1 MKIGEKIRKRRKEI
15 KMTQFDLSDGI
26 CTQAMISR
34 IEKKKVRPSRE
45 LMEKLAERLEVSLH
59 YFYGE
64 DSIES
69 RYSKTTQ
76 LTKLIRQHL
85 ERREYDSVS
94 YLIETNEELID
105 QSVGEDQLFFEWVK
119 GLLYDYRDGDNA
131 KALKYLVELEKRTKN
146 GELRIEIIDSIGN
159 QYLRMEEYDKAEQ
172 YYQKGFDIFSEW
184 MNHEKKAKLTLN
196 YSVCLARQEKHSEC
210 LSKVFQ
216 GLNLVVEHN
225 TLFLLGDFLYYKGY
239 CLENL
244 DQKEDALTAYRQAW
258 TIFDIQQN
266 ERYAVLMNVTIDR
279 LEKEIKNKTE
289 SVRK

>member
-1 MKIGEKIRKRRKEI
+1 MKIGEKLKQRRKEI
-15 KMTQFDLSDGI
+15 KMTQADLSEGI

-64 DSIES
+64 DSVES
-69 RYSKTTQ
+69 RYSKTAQ
-76 LTKLIRQHL
+76 LCKLIRQHL

-94 YLIETNEELID
+94 YLISSNEELIA
-105 QSVGEDQLFFEWVK
+105 QAVGEDKTFFEWVN
-119 GLLYDYRDGDNA
+119 GLLYAYRDGDND
-131 KALKYLVELEKRTKN
+131 KALAYLIELEKNTKN

-159 QYLRMEEYDKAEQ
+159 QYLRKEDYDLAEQ
-172 YYQKGFDIFSEW
+172 YYQRGFDMFSEW
-184 MNHEKKAKLTLN
+184 MNHEKKAKLLLN
-196 YSVCLARQEKHSEC
+196 YSVCLAHQKKYSDC

-216 GLNLVVEHN
+216 GLDLVVSEN

-239 CLENL
+239 CLEHL
-244 DQKEDALTAYRQAW
+244 DQKEDALGAYKKAW

-266 ERYAVLMNVTIDR
+266 EKFSVAMQLTIDR
-279 LEKEIKNKTE
+279 LEKELVDVK
-289 SVRK
+289 

>member
-1 MKIGEKIRKRRKEI
+1 MKIGEKIKNRRREL
-15 KMTQFDLSDGI
+15 KMTQSDLSDGI

-69 RYSKTTQ
+69 RYSKTMQ
-76 LTKLIRQHL
+76 LSKLVRQHL

-94 YLIETNEELID
+94 YLIGSNEKLI
-105 QSVGEDQLFFEWVK
+105 QEAIGEDRLFFEWVK
-119 GLLYDYRDGDNA
+119 GLLFDYRDGDND
-131 KALKYLVELEKRTKN
+131 KALNYLIRLEKEMKN
-146 GELRIEIIDSIGN
+146 GELRVEVIDSIGN
-159 QYLRMEEYDKAEQ
+159 QYSKKEEYDRAEE
-172 YYQKGFDIFSEW
+172 YYHKGFDMFSEW
-184 MNHEKKAKLTLN
+184 MNHEKKAKLLLN
-196 YSVCLARQEKHSEC
+196 YSICLARQEKYSEC

-216 GLNLVVEHN
+216 GLDLVVEQK

-239 CLENL
+239 CLEKL
-244 DQKEDALTAYRQAW
+244 EQKEDALNAYKQAW

-266 ERYAVLMNVTIDR
+266 EKFAVSMQLTIDR
-279 LEKEIKNKTE
+279 LGKELIT
-289 SVRK
+289 